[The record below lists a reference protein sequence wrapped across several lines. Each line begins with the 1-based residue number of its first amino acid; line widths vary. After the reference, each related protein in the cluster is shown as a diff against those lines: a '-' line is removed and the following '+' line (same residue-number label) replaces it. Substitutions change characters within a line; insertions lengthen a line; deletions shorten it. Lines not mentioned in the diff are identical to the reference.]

1 MENKTYILQKDLP
14 NLIAGATLIKNGE
27 VYETLND
34 KYGKYFSLYANVI
47 ENNPEWFK
55 LKEEVKKDYEI
66 LVFNTPGKLEFF
78 QWDEFK
84 QCKYSQEQYVKQSID
99 LKLNIHTVRCI
110 STDTVWSIGMNTNFG
125 EIKSFVITGDKMFCE
140 VEFPAMHTLQTSI
153 HNISEL
159 KPAKETYTV
168 PKEYCRTVPYQTFS
182 SLADENKLLKADL
195 AEATREAD
203 KYQKQL
209 AEAQTQVEQDKLY
222 VTALQDHQSKIQN
235 DYNKEIQFLKDYNK
249 EIQFLKDVIKKLK

>member
-1 MENKTYILQKDLP
+1 M
-14 NLIAGATLIKNGE
+14 
-27 VYETLND
+27 
-34 KYGKYFSLYANVI
+34 
-47 ENNPEWFK
+47 
-55 LKEEVKKDYEI
+55 
-66 LVFNTPGKLEFF
+66 
-78 QWDEFK
+78 
-84 QCKYSQEQYVKQSID
+84 KQSID
-99 LKLNIHTVRCI
+99 LKLNIH
-110 STDTVWSIGMNTNFG
+110 
-125 EIKSFVITGDKMFCE
+125 
-140 VEFPAMHTLQTSI
+140 
-153 HNISEL
+153 
-159 KPAKETYTV
+159 TV